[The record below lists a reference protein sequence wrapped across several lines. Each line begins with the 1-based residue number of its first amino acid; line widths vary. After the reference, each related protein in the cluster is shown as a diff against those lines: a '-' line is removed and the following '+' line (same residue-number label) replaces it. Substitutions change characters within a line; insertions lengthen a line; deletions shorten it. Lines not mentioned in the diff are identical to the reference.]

1 MSNRIRRRRGII
13 KYAIAWWLGVP
24 LTLLILIFLLF
35 RGC

>member
-1 MSNRIRRRRGII
+1 MSIRIRRRRGII